1 MLFSRTEAALISVSG
16 RATSMRFLGGDF
28 ITSFESTG
36 SACESC
42 LTVEFLFEIRK
53 QYIFN
58 HKYDLLRSTMKFE
71 WDEAKR
77 QSNLQKHGIDFRAA
91 VRLFD
96 VRPLKLQYSPRTE
109 LRSRATGPLEGRM
122 LTITYTRR
130 GQNVRIISVRR
141 ARKSEIQAYRQL
153 LARGNL

>member
-1 MLFSRTEAALISVSG
+1 MS
-16 RATSMRFLGGDF
+16 FLGGDF
-28 ITSFESTG
+28 IASFESTG

-96 VRPLKLQYSPRTE
+96 VRPLKL
-109 LRSRATGPLEGRM
+109 
-122 LTITYTRR
+122 
-130 GQNVRIISVRR
+130 
-141 ARKSEIQAYRQL
+141 
-153 LARGNL
+153 

>member
-1 MLFSRTEAALISVSG
+1 
-16 RATSMRFLGGDF
+16 
-28 ITSFESTG
+28 
-36 SACESC
+36 
-42 LTVEFLFEIRK
+42 
-53 QYIFN
+53 
-58 HKYDLLRSTMKFE
+58 MKFE

-109 LRSRATGPLEGRM
+109 LRFRATGPLEGRM

-130 GQNVRIISVRR
+130 GQNVRIISVHR